1 MKNRLIGGFSL
12 IILIMSLIVSP
23 KVQAFDPGDII
34 ITCGDDTTTCFRF
47 ADDTIDITILGGI
60 EDIQFE

>member
-1 MKNRLIGGFSL
+1 
-12 IILIMSLIVSP
+12 MSLIVSP